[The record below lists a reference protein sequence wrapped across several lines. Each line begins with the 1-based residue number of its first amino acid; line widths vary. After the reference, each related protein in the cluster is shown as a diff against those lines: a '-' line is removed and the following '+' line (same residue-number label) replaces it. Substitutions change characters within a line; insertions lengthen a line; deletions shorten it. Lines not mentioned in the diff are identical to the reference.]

1 MIRVRLRTVIIVV
14 SLFVL
19 VLPLAGIQVLRLYES
34 ALVRQTESELI
45 AQAALIAATFRARY
59 GEALS
64 ETSGAAWRGSFATG
78 APRFAELDLA
88 DSPVHEPYPGGAAG
102 PVPEPAAATLGKAIE
117 PVLAEARS
125 LTLAEIRLVD
135 AQGVVVASTGDDVGT
150 SLAAVEE
157 IQAALAGRWSS
168 RLRQRDASAIASVIR
183 SAGLLVY
190 VSSPIVFDGRVIGAV
205 LLWRTPATILQAL
218 QHKQDLLLQAALL
231 LLVVV
236 VATAIVTS
244 RLVVLPVQRL
254 AAGAGRIARSE
265 ATELDAGPYR
275 TVEIAQL
282 AESLEAMA
290 QSLQRRN
297 SYIRD
302 LARSVSHE
310 FKTPIAAMSGAL
322 EVLSDHIDDM
332 APEERSR
339 FLANLTGDV
348 ERLARLTGRLLELAQ
363 ADMPR
368 QTALAPSCTVVEVL
382 GGEEPQ
388 LAGLALQ
395 VQGAVD
401 AELPLEAESL
411 GLVLQNLAENAA
423 QHGARRICVAV
434 GAAPGSVR
442 IDVADDGEGVSPAN
456 ARKMF
461 EPFFTTRRDQGG
473 TGLGLAVVRSLITAA
488 GGAIAHIPQDA
499 GAAFRIE
506 LPNHT
511 PGRGATRAN
520 AKRPTPL

>member
-1 MIRVRLRTVIIVV
+1 MIRVRLRTVILVV

-45 AQAALIAATFRARY
+45 AQAGLIAATFRARY
-59 GEALS
+59 GETVVESRLTRHGELA
-64 ETSGAAWRGSFATG
+64 SGE
-78 APRFAELDLA
+78 PRFAELDLA
-88 DSPVHEPYPGGAAG
+88 YSPVHEPYPGGTPGPAPTLAASS
-102 PVPEPAAATLGKAIE
+102 LGKAIE

-157 IQAALAGRWSS
+157 IEAALGGRWAS
-168 RLRQRDASAIASVIR
+168 RLRQRDASAVATIIR

-190 VSSPIVFDGRVIGAV
+190 VASPILFDDRVIGAV

-218 QHKQDLLLQAALL
+218 QHKRDLLLQAALL

-254 AAGAGRIARSE
+254 AAGAGRIARGE

-290 QSLQRRN
+290 ESLQRRN
-297 SYIRD
+297 IYIRD

-310 FKTPIAAMSGAL
+310 FKTPIAAMSGAI
-322 EVLSDHIDDM
+322 EVLSDHIDEM

-339 FLANLTGDV
+339 FLANLASDV

-368 QTALAPSCTVVEVL
+368 QPAHVPRCSVAEVL
-382 GGEEPQ
+382 GDDGQ
-388 LAGLALQ
+388 LAGLDLSRE
-395 VQGAVD
+395 GAID
-401 AELPLEAESL
+401 AALPLEAESL
-411 GLVLQNLAENAA
+411 ASVLQNLAENAA
-423 QHGARRICVAV
+423 QHGARRLRIAVHVAPALARV
-434 GAAPGSVR
+434 E
-442 IDVADDGEGVSPAN
+442 ITDDGLGVSPAN

-473 TGLGLAVVRSLITAA
+473 TGLGLPIVRSLIGAA
-488 GGAIAHIPQDA
+488 GGTVTHVPRES
-499 GAAFRIE
+499 GTAFRIE
-506 LPNHT
+506 LPV
-511 PGRGATRAN
+511 R
-520 AKRPTPL
+520 

>member
-1 MIRVRLRTVIIVV
+1 MIRVRLRTVILVV

-45 AQAALIAATFRARY
+45 AQAGLIAATFRARY
-59 GEALS
+59 GETVVESRLARHGELA
-64 ETSGAAWRGSFATG
+64 SGE
-78 APRFAELDLA
+78 PRFAELDLA
-88 DSPVHEPYPGGAAG
+88 YSPVHEPYPGGTPG
-102 PVPEPAAATLGKAIE
+102 PTPTPAASSLGKAIE

-135 AQGVVVASTGDDVGT
+135 AQGVVVASTGDDVGM

-157 IQAALAGRWSS
+157 VEAALGGRWSS
-168 RLRQRDASAIASVIR
+168 RLRQRDASAVATIIR

-190 VSSPIVFDGRVIGAV
+190 VARPILFDDRVIGAV

-218 QHKQDLLLQAALL
+218 QHKRDLLLQAALL

-244 RLVVLPVQRL
+244 RLVILPVQRL
-254 AAGAGRIARSE
+254 AAGAGRIARGE

-290 QSLQRRN
+290 ESLQRRN

-322 EVLSDHIDDM
+322 EVLSDHIDEM

-339 FLANLTGDV
+339 FLANLSSDV

-368 QTALAPSCTVVEVL
+368 QPARAPRCTVAEVL
-382 GGEEPQ
+382 GDEDQ
-388 LAGLALQ
+388 LAGLDLSRE
-395 VQGAVD
+395 GAID
-401 AELPLEAESL
+401 AALPLEAESL
-411 GLVLQNLAENAA
+411 GSVLQNLAENAA
-423 QHGARRICVAV
+423 QHGAKRLHIAVHVAPASARV
-434 GAAPGSVR
+434 
-442 IDVADDGEGVSPAN
+442 DVTDDGQGVSPAN
-456 ARKMF
+456 ARMMF
-461 EPFFTTRRDQGG
+461 EPFFTTRRDEGG
-473 TGLGLAVVRSLITAA
+473 TGLGLPIVRSLIGTA
-488 GGAIAHIPQDA
+488 GGTIRHVPQES
-499 GAAFRIE
+499 GTAFRIE
-506 LPNHT
+506 LPV
-511 PGRGATRAN
+511 R
-520 AKRPTPL
+520 

>member
-1 MIRVRLRTVIIVV
+1 MIRVRLRTVILVV

-45 AQAALIAATFRARY
+45 AQAGLIAATFRARY
-59 GEALS
+59 GETVA
-64 ETSGAAWRGSFATG
+64 ESGLVLHGELAGG
-78 APRFAELDLA
+78 EPRFAELDLA
-88 DSPVHEPYPGGAAG
+88 DSPVHEPYPGGTPG
-102 PVPEPAAATLGKAIE
+102 PASTPAASSLGKAIE
-117 PVLAEARS
+117 PVLAEARN
-125 LTLAEIRLVD
+125 LTLAQIRLVD
-135 AQGVVVASTGDDVGT
+135 AQGVVVASTGNDVGT

-157 IQAALAGRWSS
+157 VEAALGGRWSS
-168 RLRQRDASAIASVIR
+168 RLRQRDDSAVATIIR

-190 VSSPIVFDGRVIGAV
+190 VASPIMFDDRVIGAV

-218 QHKQDLLLQAALL
+218 QHKRDLLLQAALL

-254 AAGAGRIARSE
+254 AAGAGRIARGE

-290 QSLQRRN
+290 ESLQRRN

-322 EVLSDHIDDM
+322 EVLSDHIDEM

-339 FLANLTGDV
+339 FLANLSSDV

-368 QTALAPSCTVVEVL
+368 QPAHAPRCTVAEVL
-382 GGEEPQ
+382 GDEDQ
-388 LAGLALQ
+388 MAGLDLA
-395 VQGAVD
+395 VEGAVD
-401 AELPLEAESL
+401 AALPLEAESL
-411 GLVLQNLAENAA
+411 GSVLQNLAENAA
-423 QHGARRICVAV
+423 QHGARRLRIAVHVAP
-434 GAAPGSVR
+434 ALAR
-442 IDVADDGEGVSPAN
+442 IEITDDGQGVSEAN

-473 TGLGLAVVRSLITAA
+473 TGLGLAIVRSLIGAA
-488 GGAIAHIPQDA
+488 GGTVKHVPTES
-499 GAAFRIE
+499 GTAFRIE
-506 LPNHT
+506 LPA
-511 PGRGATRAN
+511 R
-520 AKRPTPL
+520 

>member
-1 MIRVRLRTVIIVV
+1 MIRVRLRTVILVV

-34 ALVRQTESELI
+34 SLVRQTESELI
-45 AQAALIAATFRARY
+45 AQAALVAATFRAGY
-59 GEALS
+59 GEA
-64 ETSGAAWRGSFATG
+64 SGTAWQAG
-78 APRFAELDLA
+78 ASIEPHFAELDLA
-88 DSPVHEPYPGGAAG
+88 ESPVHEPYPGGVPGPAPATVAAS
-102 PVPEPAAATLGKAIE
+102 LGRAIE
-117 PVLAEARS
+117 PVLIEARS

-168 RLRQRDASAIASVIR
+168 RLRQRDDSAVATIIR

-190 VSSPIVFDGRVIGAV
+190 VASPIAFDGNVIGAV

-218 QHKQDLLLQAALL
+218 QHKRDLLLQAALL

-254 AAGAGRIARSE
+254 AAGAGRIARGE

-290 QSLQRRN
+290 ESLQRRN

-322 EVLSDHIDDM
+322 EVLSDHIDEM

-368 QTALAPSCTVVEVL
+368 QPAHAPRCTVAEVV
-382 GGEEPQ
+382 GEERQ
-388 LAGLALQ
+388 LAGLDLAIE
-395 VQGAVD
+395 GAVD
-401 AELPLEAESL
+401 APLPLEAESL
-411 GLVLQNLAENAA
+411 GSVLQNLAENAA
-423 QHGARRICVAV
+423 QHRATRLCIAV
-434 GAAPGSVR
+434 LEEPDSVQ
-442 IDVADDGEGVSPAN
+442 IEVADDGEGVSSAN

-461 EPFFTTRRDQGG
+461 EPFFTTRRDEGG
-473 TGLGLAVVRSLITAA
+473 TGLGLPIVRSLIGAA
-488 GGAIAHIPQDA
+488 GGIIAHIPQDS
-499 GAAFRIE
+499 GAAFRIVV
-506 LPNHT
+506 P
-511 PGRGATRAN
+511 
-520 AKRPTPL
+520 KR

>member
-1 MIRVRLRTVIIVV
+1 MIRVRLRTVILVV

-45 AQAALIAATFRARY
+45 AQAGLIAATFRARH
-59 GEALS
+59 GETVAQPS
-64 ETSGAAWRGSFATG
+64 SAQQAKPASVE
-78 APRFAELDLA
+78 PRFAELDLA
-88 DSPVHEPYPGGAAG
+88 TSPVHEPYPGGVPGAA
-102 PVPEPAAATLGKAIE
+102 PTPAAASLGKAIE
-117 PVLAEARS
+117 SVLTEARS
-125 LTLAEIRLVD
+125 LTLAEIRVVD
-135 AQGVVVASTGDDVGT
+135 AQGVVVASTGNDVGT
-150 SLAAVEE
+150 SLTAVEE
-157 IQAALAGRWSS
+157 VEAALGGSWSS
-168 RLRQRDASAIASVIR
+168 RLRQRDASAVATIIR

-190 VSSPIVFDGRVIGAV
+190 VASPIMFDDRVIGAV

-218 QHKQDLLLQAALL
+218 QHKRDLLLQAALL

-254 AAGAGRIARSE
+254 ADGAGRIARGE

-290 QSLQRRN
+290 ESLQRRN

-322 EVLSDHIDDM
+322 EVLSDHIDEM

-339 FLANLTGDV
+339 FLANLASDV

-368 QTALAPSCTVVEVL
+368 QPAHAPCCSVAEVL
-382 GGEEPQ
+382 GDEDQ
-388 LAGLALQ
+388 LAGLDLA
-395 VQGAVD
+395 VEGAVD
-401 AELPLEAESL
+401 AALPLQAESL
-411 GLVLQNLAENAA
+411 SSVLHNLAENAA
-423 QHGARRICVAV
+423 QHGARRLRIAVHVAPMLARV
-434 GAAPGSVR
+434 E
-442 IDVADDGEGVSPAN
+442 ITDDGQGVSPAN

-473 TGLGLAVVRSLITAA
+473 TGLGLPIVRSLIGAA
-488 GGAIAHIPQDA
+488 GGTVDHVPTES
-499 GAAFRIE
+499 GTAFRIE
-506 LPNHT
+506 LPA
-511 PGRGATRAN
+511 R
-520 AKRPTPL
+520 

>member
-1 MIRVRLRTVIIVV
+1 MIRVRLRTVILVV

-45 AQAALIAATFRARY
+45 AQAGLIAATFRARY
-59 GEALS
+59 GETVAESSLAGHGELTSS
-64 ETSGAAWRGSFATG
+64 E
-78 APRFAELDLA
+78 PRFAELDLA
-88 DSPVHEPYPGGAAG
+88 DSSVHEPYPGGTPG
-102 PVPEPAAATLGKAIE
+102 PAPTPAAASLGKAIE
-117 PVLAEARS
+117 PVLAEARG

-135 AQGVVVASTGDDVGT
+135 AQGVVVASTGDDVGM
-150 SLAAVEE
+150 SLAAVAEVE
-157 IQAALAGRWSS
+157 AALAGRWSS
-168 RLRQRDASAIASVIR
+168 RLRQRDAAAIATIIR

-190 VSSPIVFDGRVIGAV
+190 VASPIMFDGRVIGGV

-218 QHKQDLLLQAALL
+218 QHKRDLLLQAALL

-254 AAGAGRIARSE
+254 AAGAGRIARGE

-290 QSLQRRN
+290 ESLQRRT

-322 EVLSDHIDDM
+322 EVLSDHIDEM

-339 FLANLTGDV
+339 FLANLTSDA

-368 QTALAPSCTVVEVL
+368 QPAHAPRCTVAEVL
-382 GGEEPQ
+382 GDEEQ
-388 LAGLALQ
+388 LAGLDLYLE
-395 VQGAVD
+395 GAVD
-401 AELPLEAESL
+401 AALPLEAESL
-411 GLVLQNLAENAA
+411 GSVLQNLAENAA
-423 QHGARRICVAV
+423 QHGAGRLRIAVHVAPASARV
-434 GAAPGSVR
+434 EVT
-442 IDVADDGEGVSPAN
+442 DDGDGVSPAN
-456 ARKMF
+456 ARMMF

-473 TGLGLAVVRSLITAA
+473 TGLGLPIVRSLIGAA
-488 GGAIAHIPQDA
+488 GGTITHVPQDS
-499 GAAFRIE
+499 GTAFRIE
-506 LPNHT
+506 LPV
-511 PGRGATRAN
+511 R
-520 AKRPTPL
+520 

>member
-1 MIRVRLRTVIIVV
+1 MIRVRLRTVILVV

-59 GEALS
+59 R
-64 ETSGAAWRGSFATG
+64 ETLRGASGNAQRRG
-78 APRFAELDLA
+78 PLIEPHFAELDLA
-88 DSPVHEPYPGGAAG
+88 ESQVHEPYAGGALG
-102 PVPEPAAATLGKAIE
+102 PEPAPVAASLGRAIE
-117 PVLAEARS
+117 PVLTEVRD

-135 AQGVVVASTGDDVGT
+135 AQGVVVASTGEDVGM

-157 IQAALAGRWSS
+157 IQTALAGKWSS
-168 RLRQRDASAIASVIR
+168 RLRQRDASAVATIIR

-190 VSSPIVFDGRVIGAV
+190 VASPITFEDRVIGTV

-218 QHKQDLLLQAALL
+218 QHKRDLLLQAALL

-254 AAGAGRIARSE
+254 AAGAGRIARGE

-290 QSLQRRN
+290 ESLQRRN

-322 EVLSDHIDDM
+322 EVLSDHIDEM

-368 QTALAPSCTVVEVL
+368 QPALVPRCTVAEVFD
-382 GGEEPQ
+382 GEPR
-388 LAGLALQ
+388 LAGLDLETR
-395 VQGAVD
+395 GATD
-401 AELPLEAESL
+401 AELPLEADSL
-411 GLVLQNLAENAA
+411 GSVLQNLAENAA
-423 QHGARRICVAV
+423 QHGARRLRIAV
-434 GAAPGSVR
+434 QEEPDSVQ
-442 IDVADDGEGVSPAN
+442 IEVADDGQGVSSAN
-456 ARKMF
+456 VRKMF

-473 TGLGLAVVRSLITAA
+473 TGLGLPIVRSLIGAA
-488 GGAIAHIPQDA
+488 GGTIAHVPQDS
-499 GAAFRIE
+499 GAAFRID
-506 LPNHT
+506 LPK
-511 PGRGATRAN
+511 GSLERSDRS
-520 AKRPTPL
+520 